1 MFKSPPPHVTSPSPR
16 VPAHSLFKPLGRAS
30 QTSLLDVPTAEEP
43 LPRAA
48 ECAVHLELLEVLHT
62 TKSRCTKSHIVAHA
76 LNLRQPYS
84 FGVVTKRKRSAR
96 AQAAWNTYLTLAVLR
111 FGKWWD
117 AVVKIL
123 DAPDGAVPQIT
134 KKTLPPLDVLMVWHT
149 YLLTPQK
156 YQALCRDG
164 HESLLQMEFPWKA
177 VHRAIDASTN
187 TYQLTAEAQDVFQQK
202 TGLEADLLSSL
213 QRDKIHDT
221 LTRTFLEKLAQS
233 HLPDANRQQQQP
245 FSLSSLGVQ
254 PYEYTPLPQAYE
266 AHHHALAFLLPAI
279 HRQETF
285 WEKMATQNWLRSPAA
300 ARTLHHAVLCYHRFL
315 LLFALHPAA
324 TLVPTL
330 LIDVAWHTALC
341 SPARYAATS
350 RAFAGRFINH
360 DDAIDDDARGDA
372 WRDTQALYKQAFGD
386 DYDVCR
392 CWWCEVWLEEKEAAT
407 PDADDDDDRISERA
421 AVRME
426 RAMQAEKAR
435 MKTARR

>member
-1 MFKSPPPHVTSPSPR
+1 MFKSPAPHVTSSPLR
-16 VPAHSLFKPLGRAS
+16 DPAHSLFKPLGRAS
-30 QTSLLDVPTAEEP
+30 QTSLLDVSTAEEP

-48 ECAVHLELLEVLHT
+48 ECAVHLELLEVFQT
-62 TKSRCTKSHIVAHA
+62 VKSRCAKSHIVAHA

-117 AVVKIL
+117 ALLKIL

-149 YLLTPQK
+149 YLLTPRK
-156 YQALCRDG
+156 YEALCRNG
-164 HESLLQMEFPWKA
+164 REALLQMEFPWKA

-202 TGLEADLLSSL
+202 TGLEAYLLSSL

-221 LTRTFLEKLAQS
+221 LTRTFLEKLAHS
-233 HLPDANRQQQQP
+233 HLPDASEP
-245 FSLSSLGVQ
+245 FRLSSLGVL

-266 AHHHALAFLLPAI
+266 AHSAALSFLLPAI
-279 HRQETF
+279 HRQEEF
-285 WEKMATQNWLRSPAA
+285 WEKMASLNWVHSPAA
-300 ARTLHHAVLCYHRFL
+300 ARTLHHAVLRYHRFL
-315 LLFALHPAA
+315 LLFARHPDA

-330 LIDVAWHTALC
+330 HIDVAWHTALC
-341 SPARYAATS
+341 SPARYAAAS
-350 RAFAGRFINH
+350 LAYAARFINH
-360 DDAIDDDARGDA
+360 DDTIDDAARDDA
-372 WRDTQALYKQAFGD
+372 WRDTQALYKRAYGD
-386 DYDVCR
+386 EYDVCR
-392 CWWCEVWLEEKEAAT
+392 CWWCEVWMEEKEAA
-407 PDADDDDDRISERA
+407 DDDEDDDRISERA
-421 AVRME
+421 AARLE

-435 MKTARR
+435 MKNVRR